1 MPLLMLTNI
10 LFIFFLSSLCY
21 ALDLFEAY
29 NKAKAHDPQYL
40 SVYYEYRANLTLTE
54 QAVSRVLPQINA
66 SYTLSNYRFITG
78 EPFYRDYSAE
88 QTNISMQQAVL
99 NVPLMIEIKQ
109 SDVRVRASESKLKN
123 AEQNLIKRVSEAYF
137 DLLYAEEYLR
147 VIKEEKKAIEEQ
159 LNMIKKLFSAGE
171 ATLADVHD
179 AEAKLYDVLF
189 REVDAEKNL
198 YAKKK
203 ALARLIGEEPQN
215 LSTLSVEL
223 PVEKLIPD
231 ELQRWI
237 DISLENNPVIKFYLF
252 QKEVAD
258 DELRKQKAQ
267 WLPSL
272 SIFSGYTRTNTR
284 DYLEVKPLSYL
295 TLGFQVNLNI
305 LSGGYITAKIK
316 EAKEKVMQTQKDYE
330 KAVSDV
336 SQGVVESFFGVKSS
350 IAGIASS
357 KASVRASELALLS
370 TKKGF
375 EAGIRTFVDILNS
388 ESNLYR
394 AKLNYLKAS
403 YDYIKNFVDI
413 YFYSGLISEEHVLK
427 INNWLKRN

>member
-1 MPLLMLTNI
+1 MLINI
-10 LFIFFLSSLCY
+10 LSIFFLGSFCY
-21 ALDLFEAY
+21 ALDFFEAY
-29 NKAKAHDPQYL
+29 NKAKTHDPQYL
-40 SVYYEYRANLTLTE
+40 SVYYEHRANMTLTE

-78 EPFYRDYSAE
+78 EPIYRDYSAE
-88 QTNISMQQAVL
+88 QTNVSMQQAVL
-99 NVPLMIEIKQ
+99 NFPAIIEIKQ

-189 REVDAEKNL
+189 REVEAEKNL

-203 ALARLIGEEPQN
+203 ALARIIGEEPEN
-215 LSTLSVEL
+215 LSILSEEL
-223 PVEKLIPD
+223 PVEKLIPE
-231 ELQRWI
+231 ELQKWI
-237 DISLENNPVIKFYLF
+237 DISQENNPVIKFYLL

-272 SIFSGYTRTNTR
+272 SIFSAYSKTNTR

-316 EAKEKVMQTQKDYE
+316 EAKERVMQAQKDYE

-336 SQGVVESFFGVKSS
+336 SQGVVESFFGVKSA

-357 KASVRASELALLS
+357 KASVRASELALVS
-370 TKKGF
+370 TKKGY
-375 EAGIRTFVDILNS
+375 EAGIRTFVDILNA
-388 ESNLYR
+388 ESNFYK
-394 AKLNYLKAS
+394 AKLNYLRAN
-403 YDYIKNFVDI
+403 YDYIKNLVDI
-413 YFYSGLISEEHVLK
+413 YFYSGLISEEHALK
-427 INNWLKRN
+427 INSWLKRK

>member
-1 MPLLMLTNI
+1 MPLVILVNI
-10 LFIFFLSSLCY
+10 LSIFVLSSFSY

-29 NKAKAHDPQYL
+29 NKAKAHDPEYL
-40 SVYYEYRANLTLTE
+40 SVYYDYKANLTLTE

-78 EPFYRDYSAE
+78 ESFYRDYAAE
-88 QTNISMQQAVL
+88 QTNITMQQAVFNL
-99 NVPLMIEIKQ
+99 PSIIEIKQ
-109 SDVRVRASESKLKN
+109 SDLRVKASESRLKN

-137 DLLYAEEYLR
+137 DLLYAEEYLK

-179 AEAKLYDVLF
+179 AEAKFYDVMF
-189 REVDAEKNL
+189 REVDAEKAL

-203 ALARLIGEEPQN
+203 ALARIIGEEPDN
-215 LSTLSVEL
+215 LSILSVEL
-223 PVEKLIPD
+223 PAEKLIPD
-231 ELQRWI
+231 ELQKWI
-237 DISLENNPVIKFYLF
+237 DIAKENNPVIRFYLL

-267 WLPSL
+267 WLPSV
-272 SIFSGYTRTNTR
+272 SIFSAYSKTNTR
-284 DYLEVKPLSYL
+284 DYLNVTPLSYL

-316 EAKEKVMQTQKDYE
+316 ESKERVMQAEKDYE

-336 SQGVVESFFGVKSS
+336 SQGVVESFFGVKSA

-357 KASVRASELALLS
+357 KASVRASELAVIS
-370 TKKGF
+370 TKKGY
-375 EAGIRTFVDILNS
+375 EAGIRTFVDILNA

-394 AKLNYLKAS
+394 AKLNYVRS
-403 YDYIKNFVDI
+403 NYDYIKNLVDI
-413 YFYSGLISEEHVLK
+413 YFYSGIISEEHALK
-427 INNWLKRN
+427 INSWLKRK